1 MEDISFGSEFAL
13 AVKIQ
18 PFKVAFFVV
27 FFLMPIFESIPGLN
41 GLMMGIDFLNFLS
54 DLSRFLLALE
64 ISSFDHLLGIMVYP
78 SSFNR
83 CYLTN
88 HSHNILNEVIMGL
101 SSAIKVLKIAKIYI
115 VIVSSRVSVE

>member
-1 MEDISFGSEFAL
+1 
-13 AVKIQ
+13 
-18 PFKVAFFVV
+18 
-27 FFLMPIFESIPGLN
+27 MPIFESISGLS
-41 GLMMGIDFLNFLS
+41 GLMIGIDFLNFLN

-64 ISSFDHLLGIMVYP
+64 ISSFDHLLGIMIYP
-78 SSFNR
+78 SSLNR

-88 HSHNILNEVIMGL
+88 HSHNFLNEVIMGV